1 MKYLLSLL
9 LFVTSLFS
17 VEVQKLS
24 WPKGDTFLTF
34 LEENGIS
41 NKIYFD
47 LEKEDK
53 ELCSEIRAGS
63 TYYVTRDENNNLTH
77 ALIEISEEMQLQ
89 VYKEEEK
96 YKFNIAAISFEENV
110 EVVSIPVQYSP
121 YQDIVDSTSNKELAN
136 EFIRAYSGSVN
147 FRHMR
152 KGDNIIIKFRQKVRL
167 GQYHGTPQI
176 ISALVEVRKKPFYI
190 FKNENDG
197 RYYNDKGKSLTSY
210 FFKVPLTYSR
220 ISSRFTKKRWH
231 PVLKRYRAHLGI
243 DYAAPR
249 GRHIYA
255 AADGRITFRGRKGGY
270 GKVIEI
276 AHKNGYK
283 TLYAH
288 QSKFR
293 GGLKRGSRVK
303 QGQHIGYVG
312 TTGVSTGPH
321 LHFGLYKNG
330 RAVNPSKIIRVTKT
344 KLKGNSRKRFLE
356 KVRVLTK
363 ELKQNRTDKK
373 NEDIITNLKEFP
385 SKTKLKV

>member
-1 MKYLLSLL
+1 MKHLILIL

-17 VEVQKLS
+17 LEVQKLS

-34 LEENGIS
+34 LEQNGIP
-41 NKIYFD
+41 NKLYFD

-53 ELCSEIRAGS
+53 ELCSEIKTGS
-63 TYYVTRDENNNLTH
+63 TYYVTRDENNNLIQ

-89 VYKEEEK
+89 LYKENNE
-96 YKFNIAAISFEENV
+96 YKFDIVPINFQEKEEI
-110 EVVSIPVQYSP
+110 VSIPVEYSP
-121 YQDIVDSTSNKELAN
+121 YQDIVNTTSNKELAN

-147 FRHMR
+147 FRYMR
-152 KGDNIIIKFRQKVRL
+152 KGDHIVIKFRQKVRL

-176 ISALVEVRKKPFYI
+176 ISAMVEIRHKPFFI
-190 FKNENDG
+190 FKNDDDG
-197 RYYNDKGKSLTSY
+197 RYYNDKAKSLTSY
-210 FFKVPLTYSR
+210 FFKVPISYTR

-255 AADGRITFRGRKGGY
+255 AADGRIVYRGRKGGY
-270 GKVIEI
+270 GNVIEI
-276 AHKNGYK
+276 VHKNGYK

-293 GGLKRGSRVK
+293 GGLHVGSRVK
-303 QGQHIGYVG
+303 KGQLIGYVG
-312 TTGVSTGPH
+312 TSGVSTGPH

-330 RAVNPSKIIRVTKT
+330 RAIDPSKVVRVTKT
-344 KLKGNSRKRFLE
+344 KLNGSAKKKFLANVKSLE
-356 KVRVLTK
+356 KELLNSKDTK
-363 ELKQNRTDKK
+363 PTE
-373 NEDIITNLKEFP
+373 ITNLKEFP
-385 SKTKLKV
+385 PKTTLKV